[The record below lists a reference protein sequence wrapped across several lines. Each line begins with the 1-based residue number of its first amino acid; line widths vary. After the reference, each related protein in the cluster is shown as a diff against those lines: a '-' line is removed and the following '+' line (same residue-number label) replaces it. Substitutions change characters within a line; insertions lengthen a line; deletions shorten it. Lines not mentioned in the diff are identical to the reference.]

1 MEETLLISEKRAAT
15 TALAGWRRK
24 LGQSLQPETGE
35 AEVKTFNIIQ
45 RIRSL
50 DAAWA
55 RFDKAY
61 VR

>member
-1 MEETLLISEKRAAT
+1 MGETLLISEKRAAT
-15 TALAGWRRK
+15 TALAGWRRM
-24 LGQSLQPETGE
+24 LAECLQPESGE
-35 AEVKTFNIIQ
+35 TEVKTLNIIQ

-55 RFDKAY
+55 RFDKAH